1 MKLTQLI
8 SILLHPVFMPILALH
23 LTLLVLPSLAFTLSQ
38 NLLLIYGILIFS
50 TMVLPLISIFWLMQK
65 GKVSSLEMSN
75 HKERSL
81 PLFKTVIWMSF
92 GYYLLQNLLFYTP
105 ILKAELLGAI
115 LIILLAAII
124 SKFWKISLH
133 LLGIGGVVG
142 VFIALQIMHG
152 DFLYLL
158 LLFILLSGLLGVARI
173 KQKAHNYAQVYAGF
187 LVGLSVELIT
197 LLVY

>member
-8 SILLHPVFMPILALH
+8 SIILHPMFMPILALH
-23 LTLLVLPSLAFTLSQ
+23 ITLLVLPSLAFTLSQ
-38 NLLLIYGILIFS
+38 NLLLIYAILIFS
-50 TMVLPLISIFWLMQK
+50 TMILPLASIFWLMRK

-124 SKFWKISLH
+124 SKYWKISLH

-142 VFIALQIMHG
+142 VFIALQIIHG

>member
-8 SILLHPVFMPILALH
+8 SILLHPMFMPILALH

-50 TMVLPLISIFWLMQK
+50 TMILPLISIFWLMQK

-142 VFIALQIMHG
+142 VFIALQIIHG

>member
-8 SILLHPVFMPILALH
+8 SIILHPIFMPLLAIH
-23 LTLLVLPSLAFTLSQ
+23 LTLLFLPLLTLNHSLVF
-38 NLLLIYGILIFS
+38 IYGVLIFS
-50 TMVLPLISIFWLMQK
+50 TIILPLASIFWLMRK
-65 GKVSSLEMSN
+65 GQVSSLEMSN

-92 GYYLLQNLLFYTP
+92 GYYLLQNLFLYTP

-142 VFIALQIMHG
+142 TFIALQIIYG
-152 DFLYLL
+152 DFLYLIV
-158 LLFILLSGLLGVARI
+158 LFILLSGLLGVARI
-173 KQKAHNYAQVYAGF
+173 KQKAHNYAQVYTGF

-197 LLVY
+197 LLLY

>member
-1 MKLTQLI
+1 MKPTQLI
-8 SILLHPVFMPILALH
+8 SIILHPIFMPLIALH
-23 LTLLVLPSLAFTLSQ
+23 LTLLTTPSLALTLNQ
-38 NLLLIYGILIFS
+38 NLILIYSILIFS
-50 TMVLPLISIFWLMQK
+50 TIVLPLVSIFWLIQK
-65 GKVSSLEMSN
+65 GRVSSLEMSN

-92 GYYLLQNLLFYTP
+92 GYYLLQNILFYAP

-142 VFIALQIMHG
+142 VFIALQIIHG

>member
-1 MKLTQLI
+1 MKLTQFI
-8 SILLHPVFMPILALH
+8 SILLHPMFMPILALH
-23 LTLLVLPSLAFTLSQ
+23 LTLLVLPSIAFTLSQ

-142 VFIALQIMHG
+142 VFIALQIIHG

>member
-8 SILLHPVFMPILALH
+8 SILLHPMFMPLLALH
-23 LTLLVLPSLAFTLSQ
+23 LTLLVLPSLAFTLSH
-38 NLLLIYGILIFS
+38 NLVLIYGILVFS
-50 TMVLPLISIFWLMQK
+50 TMVLPLVSIFWLMRK

-115 LIILLAAII
+115 IIILIAAIV
-124 SKFWKISLH
+124 SKYWKISLH

>member
-8 SILLHPVFMPILALH
+8 SILLHPMFMPLLAVH

-38 NLLLIYGILIFS
+38 NLLLIYGILVFS
-50 TMVLPLISIFWLMQK
+50 TMVLPLASIFWLMRK

-115 LIILLAAII
+115 IIILIAAIV
-124 SKFWKISLH
+124 SKYWKISLH

-173 KQKAHNYAQVYAGF
+173 KQKAHNYAQVYVGF

>member
-8 SILLHPVFMPILALH
+8 SILFHPMFMPILALH
-23 LTLLVLPSLAFTLSQ
+23 LTLLTLPSLAFTLTQ

-142 VFIALQIMHG
+142 VFIALQIIHG

-158 LLFILLSGLLGVARI
+158 LVFILLSGLLGVARI

-197 LLVY
+197 LLLY

>member
-8 SILLHPVFMPILALH
+8 SIVLHPIFMPLISFSI
-23 LTLLVLPSLAFTLSQ
+23 TLLVIPSLSFTLSQ
-38 NLLLIYGILIFS
+38 NQQLIYGIIIFS
-50 TMVLPLISIFWLMQK
+50 SIILPLVSVFWLIRN
-65 GKVSSLEMSN
+65 GKVSSLEIKN

-81 PLFKTVIWMSF
+81 PLFKTVIWMSL

-105 ILKAELLGAI
+105 VLKAELLGTI
-115 LIILLAAII
+115 IIILVATII

-142 VFIALQIMHG
+142 VFIALQIIYG
-152 DFLYLL
+152 DFLYLIIF
-158 LLFILLSGLLGVARI
+158 FILLSGLLGVVRI
-173 KQKAHNYAQVYAGF
+173 KQKAHNNAQVYAGF

-197 LLVY
+197 ILVY

>member
-8 SILLHPVFMPILALH
+8 SVILHPMFMPILALH
-23 LTLLVLPSLAFTLSQ
+23 LTLLVLPSLAFPLSQ

-50 TMVLPLISIFWLMQK
+50 TMILPLISIFWLMQK

-158 LLFILLSGLLGVARI
+158 LFFILLSGLLGVARI

>member
-1 MKLTQLI
+1 MKLTQFI
-8 SILLHPVFMPILALH
+8 SIILHPIFMPILALH

-81 PLFKTVIWMSF
+81 PLFKTVIWISF

-142 VFIALQIMHG
+142 VFIALQIIHG

>member
-8 SILLHPVFMPILALH
+8 SILLHPMFMPILALN

-38 NLLLIYGILIFS
+38 NLLLIYGILVFS

>member
-8 SILLHPVFMPILALH
+8 STILHPMFMPLLVLH
-23 LTLLVLPSLAFTLSQ
+23 LTLLVMPSLGFTLSH
-38 NLLLIYGILIFS
+38 NLQLIYGILIFS
-50 TMVLPLISIFWLMQK
+50 TMVLPLIGVFWLIRK

-75 HKERSL
+75 HKERPL
-81 PLFKTVIWMSF
+81 PLFKTVVFMSF

-115 LIILLAAII
+115 LIILIAAII
-124 SKFWKISLH
+124 SKYWKISLH

-142 VFIALQIMHG
+142 AFIALQIIHG

-158 LLFILLSGLLGVARI
+158 LFFILLSGLLGVARI

-187 LVGLSVELIT
+187 LVGLSVELIM

>member
-8 SILLHPVFMPILALH
+8 SILLHPMFMPILALH

-38 NLLLIYGILIFS
+38 NLLLIYGILVFS

-65 GKVSSLEMSN
+65 GKVSSLEMRN

-133 LLGIGGVVG
+133 LLGVGGVVG

-158 LLFILLSGLLGVARI
+158 ILFILLSGLLGVARI

>member
-8 SILLHPVFMPILALH
+8 SILLHPMFMPILALH
-23 LTLLVLPSLAFTLSQ
+23 LTLLVLPSMAFTLSQ

-158 LLFILLSGLLGVARI
+158 ILFILLSGLLGVARI

>member
-8 SILLHPVFMPILALH
+8 SVILHPMFMPILALH
-23 LTLLVLPSLAFTLSQ
+23 LTLLVLPSLAFTLSH

-65 GKVSSLEMSN
+65 GKVISLEMSN

>member
-8 SILLHPVFMPILALH
+8 SILLHPMFMPILALH

-133 LLGIGGVVG
+133 LLGIGWVVG

>member
-8 SILLHPVFMPILALH
+8 SVILHPMFMPILALH

-50 TMVLPLISIFWLMQK
+50 TMFLPLISIFWLMQK

>member
-8 SILLHPVFMPILALH
+8 SILLHPMFMPILALH

-142 VFIALQIMHG
+142 VFIALQIIHG
-152 DFLYLL
+152 DFLHLL
-158 LLFILLSGLLGVARI
+158 ILFILLSGLLGVARI

>member
-8 SILLHPVFMPILALH
+8 SILLHPMFMPILALH

-38 NLLLIYGILIFS
+38 NLLLVYGILIFS